1 MGTYAKVMVALEIVV
16 KKKQDR
22 YLPIETPTDEIVEKM
37 GEMINLELY
46 NIYESRNEVDFILK
60 EDIFRKNIKAFV
72 LEQVEIFN
80 SDAKKVQVKD
90 MDEMLTAIESEEV
103 PLEKINEYR
112 YQFNDIDLGIVD
124 WGWPKYRY
132 ISGLITQ
139 WKGFYYLYEGKA
151 ILEDDRFL
159 STYLH
164 KLIRMCSDNPLKDTV
179 VIDFD

>member
-1 MGTYAKVMVALEIVV
+1 MGTYAKAMVALEIVV

-22 YLPIETPTDEIVEKM
+22 YFPIETPTDEIIEKM

-46 NIYESRNEVDFILK
+46 NIYESKNEVDFILK

-72 LEQVEIFN
+72 LEQVKIFDTDEEK
-80 SDAKKVQVKD
+80 SKEMED
-90 MDEMLTAIESEEV
+90 MLNAIESNKV
-103 PLEKINEYR
+103 PIDEINDYKIQYNSL
-112 YQFNDIDLGIVD
+112 DLGIVD

>member
-1 MGTYAKVMVALEIVV
+1 MGTYTKVMVALEIVV

-22 YLPIETPTDEIVEKM
+22 YLPIETPIDEIIEKM

-46 NIYESRNEVDFILK
+46 NIYETKNEVDFILK

-90 MDEMLTAIESEEV
+90 MEEMLTAIESNEV
-103 PLEKINEYR
+103 AIDEINDYKIPY
-112 YQFNDIDLGIVD
+112 NDLDLGIID

-132 ISGLITQ
+132 ISGLVTQ

-179 VIDFD
+179 VIDFE